1 MHCLD
6 DALLPATVAN
16 RPTCR
21 RQTTGQGGLADEAT
35 RPQALEQFLLGDD
48 PVAVLEKIGQD
59 IEHLRLE
66 LDELAGIAQL
76 VAL

>member
-1 MHCLD
+1 MARRAAVRRLVRVASLTKRPGHR
-6 DALLPATVAN
+6 LL
-16 RPTCR
+16 
-21 RQTTGQGGLADEAT
+21 E
-35 RPQALEQFLLGDD
+35 EFLLGDD

-66 LDELAGIAQL
+66 LDERAGIAQL